1 MKQDLE
7 NLIVRSI
14 ISGETLNY
22 NELREKYNTTREE
35 IEKIYKEIRK
45 NKMSNKNYQKQIEFQ
60 TYSWMYGTTSFRVSE
75 LKYKIEKQLFLIE
88 DLRDL
93 YPESDWKDL
102 QGTYFNLLVGA
113 ELSKD
118 SAIEIEKDARQ
129 KTSSLKDLGL
139 ITEDRKI
146 TQIGKLILQTTLGR
160 DNIKFDNIFS
170 LREDNYLYFKQ
181 FLKIEFS
188 GNSDSSYNLFSINPF
203 LALIYSVVKLG
214 SISNDFFNIL
224 LPIQKNFTELKT
236 LVASFK
242 NGDSI
247 DIHQILLGKIS
258 SMENYQH
265 AKNYFLE
272 NEKNKQTFETVFL
285 NMKGG
290 GYDLPYKG
298 LYELFKAYLPSE
310 TSENKLKILKDLADY
325 ISSKLSPNLFKNKYY
340 KLLFNLD
347 SKPKKS
353 DFSQDLITAFEA
365 SFLYRNSSFDE
376 NFFYLVHLIKWY
388 TNLEK
393 EYADNNKRFLVLTD
407 SIVFENDNITLNPI
421 VKVYFEDIINN
432 LIDNYTWDSKK
443 AYQEKLHKNIELS
456 DINPI
461 LAKDITIFAE
471 QLKGLYP
478 SLDVGGNIQKQIFDF
493 SKNDKL
499 ERFNQLIDTY
509 FVTIHHPKTTKE
521 PKLLNKHYYDRTRS
535 KRYLPSG

>member
-181 FLKIEFS
+181 
-188 GNSDSSYNLFSINPF
+188 
-203 LALIYSVVKLG
+203 V
-214 SISNDFFNIL
+214 
-224 LPIQKNFTELKT
+224 
-236 LVASFK
+236 FK
-242 NGDSI
+242 N
-247 DIHQILLGKIS
+247 
-258 SMENYQH
+258 
-265 AKNYFLE
+265 
-272 NEKNKQTFETVFL
+272 
-285 NMKGG
+285 
-290 GYDLPYKG
+290 
-298 LYELFKAYLPSE
+298 
-310 TSENKLKILKDLADY
+310 
-325 ISSKLSPNLFKNKYY
+325 
-340 KLLFNLD
+340 
-347 SKPKKS
+347 
-353 DFSQDLITAFEA
+353 
-365 SFLYRNSSFDE
+365 
-376 NFFYLVHLIKWY
+376 
-388 TNLEK
+388 
-393 EYADNNKRFLVLTD
+393 
-407 SIVFENDNITLNPI
+407 
-421 VKVYFEDIINN
+421 
-432 LIDNYTWDSKK
+432 
-443 AYQEKLHKNIELS
+443 
-456 DINPI
+456 
-461 LAKDITIFAE
+461 
-471 QLKGLYP
+471 
-478 SLDVGGNIQKQIFDF
+478 
-493 SKNDKL
+493 
-499 ERFNQLIDTY
+499 
-509 FVTIHHPKTTKE
+509 
-521 PKLLNKHYYDRTRS
+521 
-535 KRYLPSG
+535 